1 MQGLCAPKARQT
13 RSLGLYKE
21 GHEHRALRVTSAIRP
36 IRWNAH
42 ETTSSLL
49 YVPETRAT
57 VETTMN
63 LSSLSTLVP
72 LCLAVATLSTPTA
85 RQAEDCQPIIADMPD
100 VVCLIGEIGDAIASL
115 LGNSTNTTLIS
126 CADGETCSPLPILG
140 ALPII
145 GSLLPI
151 GVSVSRI
158 L

>member
-1 MQGLCAPKARQT
+1 
-13 RSLGLYKE
+13 
-21 GHEHRALRVTSAIRP
+21 
-36 IRWNAH
+36 
-42 ETTSSLL
+42 
-49 YVPETRAT
+49 
-57 VETTMN
+57 MN

-85 RQAEDCQPIIADMPD
+85 RQAEDCQPIITDMPD

-140 ALPII
+140 TLPVI

-158 L
+158 LKNHILNPHEDL